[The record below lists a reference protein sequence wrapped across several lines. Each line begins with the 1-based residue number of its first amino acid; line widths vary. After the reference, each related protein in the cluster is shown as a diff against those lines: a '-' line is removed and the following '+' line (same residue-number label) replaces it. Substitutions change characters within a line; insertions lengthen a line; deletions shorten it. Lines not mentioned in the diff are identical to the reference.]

1 MKKSRAR
8 VLSSAIVAT
17 MVLGTAFP
25 AAVLADTQVP
35 DGQAKTSI
43 DRLYGEN
50 RFETAA
56 KVATEGWE
64 TAKVA
69 ILASGKKENLVDA
82 LTAAPFA
89 NSVDAPILLTDGA
102 ILPEATIKALKTLKV
117 EEVYTVSG
125 VIKKEALEK
134 IFEDNELEIT
144 VKEEL
149 GGKDRFETAKNIA
162 EQLEDVEGVM
172 VTTAFKYADALSV
185 ASIAA
190 AKNMPILLAHPN
202 EGLEGQA
209 EYLDSIKDQVKAT
222 YVLGGKTLVSEE
234 VYEELPGTD
243 GESKTRI
250 FGDDRFDTNLEV
262 LKTFS
267 DLKYDKVYVGN
278 GFDDHLVDALV
289 VSALAAKTNSPIV
302 LTDNKLSKKAED
314 FLLPKLGAKSIVAL
328 GGSTVVTDKALTF
341 NHVRPQDFGVMQFSG
356 VNGYNVG
363 FQIVDGTARDLASV
377 EVTLYQGETV
387 LAKNTSMSKLLNLYP
402 TATQLSAPFNIDGN
416 FSGDGFWNYGKWNGT
431 TSDVPTKA
439 VIKVTYLDGRVYEVV
454 NTNLTGNPEDLQKEA
469 LNHVKAEDF
478 GVMQMAGVNG
488 YNVGFSLVD
497 KLPVDLESI
506 EVSLIKEEI
515 IEDEATEEKQV
526 NKTVLA
532 TNKATRANNA
542 KLFELTGKQLS
553 SPFNID
559 GTFEADGYWT
569 YGEFNGTVEDVPT
582 KAVITIEYQDGRKFT
597 VQNTELTGDAK
608 LLAAPAITSGLAG
621 ELTVGEAAEF
631 EVATAPNSFV
641 ANPAAAATKVLV
653 KITLTEGDKE
663 NVVLQYLENDG
674 TFKALPL
681 SENSSVFY
689 GPQTGFPFVNAAS
702 KFKVAF
708 NEAGTYKYTLEVMT
722 VVADDQESE
731 VLASTMGEVVVTE
744 APAEDN
750 E

>member
-1 MKKSRAR
+1 MKKTRAR
-8 VLSSAIVAT
+8 ILSSAIVAT

-25 AAVLADTQVP
+25 AAVLAETQVP
-35 DGQAKTSI
+35 TGQTKTSI
-43 DRLYGEN
+43 DRLYGQN

-64 TAKVA
+64 ASKVA

-102 ILPEATIKALKTLKV
+102 SIPEATIKALKTLKV

-134 IFEDNELEIT
+134 IFKDNQLNIV

-162 EQLEDVEGVM
+162 EQLEGVEGVM

-190 AKNMPILLAHPN
+190 AKNMPILLAHPS

-209 EYLDSIKDQVKAT
+209 EYLDSIKDQVKET

-243 GESKTRI
+243 GETKTRI
-250 FGDDRFDTNLEV
+250 FGNDRFDTNLEV

-302 LTDNKLSKKAED
+302 LTDNTLSKKVED
-314 FLLPKLGAKSIVAL
+314 FLLPKLGEKSIVAL
-328 GGSTVVTDKALTF
+328 GGSKVVTDKALTF

-363 FQIVDGTARDLASV
+363 FQLVDGTARDLKSV
-377 EVTLYQGETV
+377 EVTLFKGETV
-387 LAKNTSMSKLLNLYP
+387 LAKNTSMSKLFNVYP
-402 TATQLSAPFNIDGN
+402 TATQLSTPFNIDGN
-416 FSGDGFWNYGKWNGT
+416 FTADGFWTYGSWNGT
-431 TSDVPTKA
+431 VLDVPTKA
-439 VIKVTYLDGRVYEVV
+439 VIKVTYLDGRVFEVV
-454 NTNLTGNPEDLQKEA
+454 NTNVTGNPADLNKEA

-478 GVMQMAGVNG
+478 GVMQISGVNG

-506 EVSLIKEEI
+506 EVKLVKVETIK
-515 IEDEATEEKQV
+515 DEKTEEEQV
-526 NKTVLA
+526 IETVLA
-532 TNKATRANNA
+532 TNKATRAKNA
-542 KLFELTGKQLS
+542 KLFELTSKQLS
-553 SPFNID
+553 SPFNIN
-559 GTFEADGYWT
+559 GSFEADGYWT

-582 KAVITIEYQDGRKFT
+582 KAVITIQYQDGRKFT
-597 VQNTELTGDAK
+597 IQNTELTGDAK
-608 LLAAPAITSGLAG
+608 LLAGPAITSGLAK
-621 ELTVGEAAEF
+621 ELTVGESVDF
-631 EVATAPNSFV
+631 EVTTAPNSFV
-641 ANPAAAATKVLV
+641 ANPAADTTKILV

-681 SENSSVFY
+681 NEKSSALY
-689 GPQTGFPFVNAAS
+689 GPQTGFPFINAAS

-708 NEAGTYKYTLEVMT
+708 NEVGTYKYTLEVIT
-722 VVADDQESE
+722 VVADDQKSE
-731 VLASTMGEVVVTE
+731 VLAFTMGEVVVTE
-744 APAEDN
+744 APAVDN